1 MNRFTS
7 ILLAGLIASAS
18 ALAISPKADANTP
31 ASYLAELDNYSY
43 QRNDE
48 GNYELHSRH
57 YRNDDYDRQNDLWNI
72 RDDRQY
78 DRDNNRRYERDR
90 NRRYERENNRRYER
104 ENNRRY
110 ERDNYRRYQRENN
123 RRYERD
129 NYRRYE
135 RENNRRYEREN
146 NLRNIDNNRRYER
159 DRGWERR
166 IIVPTY

>member
-31 ASYLAELDNYSY
+31 AYDVAQLDSYSH
-43 QRNDE
+43 QRNDD
-48 GNYELHSRH
+48 GNYERHSRH
-57 YRNDDYDRQNDLWNI
+57 YRNGDYDRQNDLRNI
-72 RDDRQY
+72 RDNRRY
-78 DRDNNRRYERDR
+78 DRDN

-110 ERDNYRRYQRENN
+110 ERDNNRRYERDNN

-129 NYRRYE
+129 N
-135 RENNRRYEREN
+135 NRRYERDN
-146 NLRNIDNNRRYER
+146 NLRNIYDNNRRYER
-159 DRGWERR
+159 DRDWGRG
-166 IIVPTY
+166 